1 MFLTERRHYSR
12 KSIALALHL
21 QDGRQARTVNVCE
34 AGLYVVVPAGA
45 KIDEWSALELALPR
59 GGLRLRAM
67 AQVVRIDDLEEATG
81 IALRLHRPRLLCLA
95 NYEA

>member
-1 MFLTERRHYSR
+1 MFLTERRHHSR
-12 KSIALALHL
+12 KSIALALRL
-21 QDGRQARTVNVCE
+21 QDGRQAHTVNVCE
-34 AGLYVVVPAGA
+34 AGLYVVVPAGV
-45 KIDEWSALELALPR
+45 KIDEWSALELPLRR

-67 AQVVRIDDLEEATG
+67 AQVVRVDDLEHGTG